1 MSDARYGITQLT
13 ALPRSGGGR
22 TQSQSPIDRTARQA
36 RAKKTYQH
44 DWGQIRTLR
53 AKDAFSQH
61 RGHVECR
68 EQHKAKSRRLRAA
81 AHFRDIVGWCRVG
94 EVVRIPACP
103 SCFSSVVPRLSMYR
117 NGSSRFPS
125 LIYLCYEGHSRFVAT
140 IIGSDCRRCSPS
152 RRAVALQAAHH
163 LLNIGVVSVGDDE
176 RQVLRPYRMT
186 GRTQGHIRQVVVRNT
201 QAYKCSTA

>member
-1 MSDARYGITQLT
+1 MPRTVVRQL
-13 ALPRSGGGR
+13 PGRS
-22 TQSQSPIDRTARQA
+22 SPS
-36 RAKKTYQH
+36 KHQH
-44 DWGQIRTLR
+44 LEVRNRRRL
-53 AKDAFSQH
+53 
-61 RGHVECR
+61 GHVKCR
-68 EQHKAKSRRLRAA
+68 EQHGAQSRRLRAA
-81 AHFRDIVGWCRVG
+81 AHFRDIVGSYRVG

-103 SCFSSVVPRLSMYR
+103 SCFSSGVPRLSMYR

-125 LIYLCYEGHSRFVAT
+125 LIYLCHEGRCRFRAT
-140 IIGSDCRRCSPS
+140 VIGSDCRRCSPS

-186 GRTQGHIRQVVVRNT
+186 GRNQGHIRQDVVRNT